1 MPRLD
6 DSTSQ
11 LLQDA
16 EQGVRRHGF
25 RAWDSFSN
33 FALRDNVLEVA
44 VGLILAASFT
54 ACANSL
60 VTDVI
65 LPVISLLPFLSR
77 NLDEKFATLKHGPNY
92 NSSIANGYN
101 TKDLAL
107 ADGAV
112 LLAWGTFLDKI
123 TRFLVIAIV
132 MWAVASLYSK
142 TTDDNIVKRQLKC
155 KYCRKYISE
164 KAKRC
169 VNCTSWQDGRED
181 RE

>member
-1 MPRLD
+1 M
-6 DSTSQ
+6 
-11 LLQDA
+11 
-16 EQGVRRHGF
+16 
-25 RAWDSFSN
+25 
-33 FALRDNVLEVA
+33 
-44 VGLILAASFT
+44 LIEDCRLAASFT

-60 VTDVI
+60 VTDII